1 MYNPRD
7 YMRKK
12 RQVKSQKMTIWIL
25 VILLVALV
33 ALCIRQDDEIQEKRN
48 QLRQSWNTEDSLQRQ
63 IKKMEAEQWNVD

>member
-1 MYNPRD
+1 MYDPRD

-12 RQVKSQKMTIWIL
+12 RQVKSQRMTIWIL

-33 ALCIRQDDEIQEKRN
+33 ALCIRQDDEIQEKRK

>member
-1 MYNPRD
+1 MYDPRD

-12 RQVKSQKMTIWIL
+12 RQVKSQRMTIWIL

-33 ALCIRQDDEIQEKRN
+33 ALCIRQDDEIQEKRM

>member
-12 RQVKSQKMTIWIL
+12 RQVKSQRMTIWIL

-33 ALCIRQDDEIQEKRN
+33 ALCIRQDDEIQEKRK

>member
-1 MYNPRD
+1 MYDPRD

-12 RQVKSQKMTIWIL
+12 RQVKSQRMTIWIL

-33 ALCIRQDDEIQEKRN
+33 ALCIRQDDEIQEKRK

-63 IKKMEAEQWNVD
+63 IKKMEAEQWNED

>member
-12 RQVKSQKMTIWIL
+12 RQVKSQRMTIWLL

-33 ALCIRQDDEIQEKRN
+33 ALCIRQDDEIQEKRK